1 MVSVHRPKERT
12 KSEYQREFT
21 WKNDTPPATPPAPS
35 PAPVAPSP
43 IPQESC
49 NTPEPVKSSSKSN
62 TMNAPTKLEK
72 FSANNAADKWKD
84 GLRNKNSP
92 ESRQSTLASSLDH
105 QTKKIVALEANR
117 LSKKSRSY
125 SMYSLHDQLKVAE
138 AASDLSSPYETE
150 YKREFVNW
158 KEYGTAV
165 REDTA
170 ANKKSQVVDHTLKR
184 RGSWSAPSLPAPLKW
199 LEGLNLEIGSRDK
212 LQPTVTDAKSIRGI
226 TTKITAKSSLQRP
239 STSAEFRD
247 YHYDDKRP
255 TTSAEYR
262 DYHYDVKRPTT
273 SADYRD
279 NHHDVKRSNTTEY
292 RDAYSNGNRPNTSAD
307 LRDYSRPM
315 TSAELHDYHNDDY
328 YGSKRDGN
336 STSRKES
343 PLRSSTTMGYY
354 DDREQHN
361 SNRRDLDY
369 LDGRNDRKYSD
380 RKREIVYDDRR
391 RENEY
396 DYRRRDDNG
405 YEKEHDSKYNSR
417 PVQTS
422 DQEYYNLDHSRNL
435 SYSSSNKGSVHDEPT
450 GLSGTTPYLEALRH
464 RSSVSSVSS
473 VSTPSSPATPNG
485 YDINDLRWRRSNG
498 LDPRIYKEQYYSP
511 SIASKSSSG
520 YSSKRQSRDYKPQN
534 SALARDGYGRKPQT
548 YSNYSSR
555 PPSRATSVSSHGTSI
570 EEESAILTDMLK
582 EADLMTLRNL
592 TDQMNVFRH
601 RDFDVGG
608 VQKGVPK
615 GVQKGVK
622 NTGRSTPVVNTA
634 KKPSLVAGQK
644 KPATTTTKAGIKTS
658 RTTTTTKPLTRTPT
672 KTGSNPTPGIPPN
685 KKKGHRP
692 TSSLASVS
700 SISSTSSYREAYQD
714 YSRPPP
720 TNFSAAREALNR
732 ARMKVEEMLEIV
744 SNGGSLD

>member
-1 MVSVHRPKERT
+1 MVSVHRPKERS

-21 WKNDTPPATPPAPS
+21 WTPPATPPVPSPAPS

-43 IPQESC
+43 IPQESFTAC
-49 NTPEPVKSSSKSN
+49 NTPEPVKSSFKSN
-62 TMNAPTKLEK
+62 MVNAST
-72 FSANNAADKWKD
+72 NNAIDYIGSK
-84 GLRNKNSP
+84 LSELN
-92 ESRQSTLASSLDH
+92 SRQPTLATSLDP

-138 AASDLSSPYETE
+138 AANDLSSHFETE

-158 KEYGTAV
+158 REYGSSV

-170 ANKKSQVVDHTLKR
+170 ANKNSQVIDHSLKR
-184 RGSWSAPSLPAPLKW
+184 RGSWSAPSLPAPLRW
-199 LEGLNLEIGSRDK
+199 LEGLNLDIGSREK
-212 LQPTVTDAKSIRGI
+212 LQPTITDAKSIRGI
-226 TTKITAKSSLQRP
+226 TTKITAKPSLQRP

-255 TTSAEYR
+255 NTSAEYR
-262 DYHYDVKRPTT
+262 EYQHDGKRPT
-273 SADYRD
+273 
-279 NHHDVKRSNTTEY
+279 NTTEY
-292 RDAYSNGNRPNTSAD
+292 RDSYYDAKRPTTSAD

-315 TSAELHDYHNDDY
+315 TSADLRDYRNDDY
-328 YGSKRDGN
+328 YGSQRDGK
-336 STSRKES
+336 STSRKDSNYS
-343 PLRSSTTMGYY
+343 PLRSSTTMTYY
-354 DDREQHN
+354 DDREQSN
-361 SNRRDLDY
+361 SNRRDHDY
-369 LDGRNDRKYSD
+369 SDVRKYSD
-380 RKREIVYDDRR
+380 RTREIVYEDRR

-396 DYRRRDDNG
+396 DYRRREDNG
-405 YEKEHDSKYNSR
+405 YEEEYDSKYYSR

-422 DQEYYNLDHSRNL
+422 DQEHYHSRNL
-435 SYSSSNKGSVHDEPT
+435 SYSSSNKGSVHEEPT
-450 GLSGTTPYLEALRH
+450 SLSGTNPNLEALRH

-511 SIASKSSSG
+511 SIASKSSS
-520 YSSKRQSRDYKPQN
+520 SSHNKRQSRDHKSMSPHN
-534 SALARDGYGRKPQT
+534 SALAYDGYGRKPQT
-548 YSNYSSR
+548 YSTYSTR

-601 RDFDVGG
+601 RDLDVGG
-608 VQKGVPK
+608 VQKGVQK
-615 GVQKGVK
+615 GTQKGVK

-634 KKPSLVAGQK
+634 KRSSIVA
-644 KPATTTTKAGIKTS
+644 AGVKITG
-658 RTTTTTKPLTRTPT
+658 TTTTTTRGT
-672 KTGSNPTPGIPPN
+672 KNVSTPGIPSN

-744 SNGGSLD
+744 SNGA